1 MSNSN
6 TLIPTG
12 GGDGRGSPSRPS
24 RHGEHKKLG
33 VAFNVSSD
41 ATQVPTISLPHS
53 LDIKD
58 AKKAFALKI
67 AGALPSGG
75 SSPAKI
81 IHAFIHVKDYEGLDR
96 YLSKYTV
103 DKEVL
108 DFALQKA
115 CIASNAE
122 AVDVLASHGANVDFV
137 DQFGTTLLHF
147 AMRGGGNP
155 EVILAL
161 LRHGMQ
167 YRDWRNE
174 GQNLLNWACQWG
186 HLAIVRCV
194 FLDLWTY
201 SCLLFID
208 LLTLFTKN
216 RTPRRAHA
224 LGAKSII
231 RLGTDVQ

>member
-1 MSNSN
+1 MSSN
-6 TLIPTG
+6 NLSNEESGSDPNKGDTPYHSTGTPKTLG
-12 GGDGRGSPSRPS
+12 FA
-24 RHGEHKKLG
+24 L
-33 VAFNVSSD
+33 NVSSEP
-41 ATQVPTISLPHS
+41 AQTPTISLPHT
-53 LDIKD
+53 LDLKD

-81 IHAFIHVKDYEGLDR
+81 INAFIHVKDYEGLDR
-96 YLSKYTV
+96 YLGKYDV
-103 DKEVL
+103 DKQVL

-155 EVILAL
+155 DVLLAL

-186 HLAIVRCV
+186 HLGIARYVHISASS
-194 FLDLWTY
+194 F
-201 SCLLFID
+201 
-208 LLTLFTKN
+208 
-216 RTPRRAHA
+216 
-224 LGAKSII
+224 
-231 RLGTDVQ
+231 

>member
-1 MSNSN
+1 MSSKSTNAPN
-6 TLIPTG
+6 
-12 GGDGRGSPSRPS
+12 PSDDMATPPPQS
-24 RHGEHKKLG
+24 TSGPYKKLG
-33 VAFNVSSD
+33 FALTVPSEPPQ
-41 ATQVPTISLPHS
+41 TPTISLPQT
-53 LDIKD
+53 LDLSD

-81 IHAFIHVKDYEGLDR
+81 IQAFIHVKDYEGLDR
-96 YLSKYTV
+96 YLNKHSV
-103 DKEVL
+103 GKEVL

-147 AMRGGGNP
+147 AMRGGGDP
-155 EVILAL
+155 EVLLSL

-186 HLAIVRCV
+186 HLALVRCV
-194 FLDLWTY
+194 F
-201 SCLLFID
+201 I
-208 LLTLFTKN
+208 
-216 RTPRRAHA
+216 
-224 LGAKSII
+224 
-231 RLGTDVQ
+231 GTN

>member
-1 MSNSN
+1 MSMNSVSDN
-6 TLIPTG
+6 DSLA
-12 GGDGRGSPSRPS
+12 GR
-24 RHGEHKKLG
+24 EEKKLG
-33 VAFNVSSD
+33 LALTVSSEPV
-41 ATQVPTISLPHS
+41 QMPSISLPHS
-53 LDIKD
+53 LNLKD
-58 AKKAFALKI
+58 ARQVFALKI

-96 YLSKYTV
+96 YLSKYDV
-103 DKEVL
+103 SKDVL

-115 CIASNAE
+115 CIASNSE

-155 EVILAL
+155 DVLLAL
-161 LRHGMQ
+161 LKHGMQ

-186 HLAIVRCV
+186 HLSIVKYV
-194 FLDLWTY
+194 
-201 SCLLFID
+201 LLC
-208 LLTLFTKN
+208 T
-216 RTPRRAHA
+216 HA
-224 LGAKSII
+224 LKKFD
-231 RLGTDVQ
+231 LP

>member
-1 MSNSN
+1 MSINN
-6 TLIPTG
+6 TN
-12 GGDGRGSPSRPS
+12 RGSTGSGPSGGEASPQPTASNKDGKKMGFATTVSPEPS
-24 RHGEHKKLG
+24 
-33 VAFNVSSD
+33 
-41 ATQVPTISLPHS
+41 QIPTISLPHT
-53 LDIKD
+53 LDLKD
-58 AKKAFALKI
+58 AKKVFALKI

-96 YLSKYTV
+96 YLSKHDV
-103 DKEVL
+103 DKQVL

-122 AVDVLASHGANVDFV
+122 AVEVLASHGANVDFV

-155 EVILAL
+155 DVLLVL

-167 YRDWRNE
+167 FRDWRNE

-186 HLAIVRCV
+186 HLELVRQ
-194 FLDLWTY
+194 
-201 SCLLFID
+201 
-208 LLTLFTKN
+208 
-216 RTPRRAHA
+216 AA
-224 LGAKSII
+224 
-231 RLGTDVQ
+231 

>member
-1 MSNSN
+1 MSNNSSN
-6 TLIPTG
+6 GSNHGNGNDDTPFQPTG
-12 GGDGRGSPSRPS
+12 GTAP
-24 RHGEHKKLG
+24 KKLG
-33 VAFNVSSD
+33 FALTVPSEPP
-41 ATQVPTISLPHS
+41 QVPTISLPRS
-53 LDIKD
+53 LDLKD

-81 IHAFIHVKDYEGLDR
+81 INAFIHVKDYEGLDR
-96 YLSKYTV
+96 YLRKHSV

-122 AVDVLASHGANVDFV
+122 AVEVLASHGANVDFV

-155 EVILAL
+155 DVL
-161 LRHGMQ
+161 LSLLKHGMQ

-186 HLAIVRCV
+186 HLPIVRCV
-194 FLDLWTY
+194 WF
-201 SCLLFID
+201 S
-208 LLTLFTKN
+208 
-216 RTPRRAHA
+216 HA
-224 LGAKSII
+224 LLYRSTFFPFGSSSN
-231 RLGTDVQ
+231 RLN

>member
-1 MSNSN
+1 MSSN
-6 TLIPTG
+6 NLNEGSGSDPNKEDTPSCSTG
-12 GGDGRGSPSRPS
+12 TT
-24 RHGEHKKLG
+24 KKLG
-33 VAFNVSSD
+33 FALNVSSEP
-41 ATQVPTISLPHS
+41 AQTPTISLPHT
-53 LDIKD
+53 LDLKD

-96 YLSKYTV
+96 YLSKYDV
-103 DKEVL
+103 DKQVL

-122 AVDVLASHGANVDFV
+122 AVDVLSSHGANVDFV

-155 EVILAL
+155 DVLLAL

-186 HLAIVRCV
+186 HLGIVSLV
-194 FLDLWTY
+194 
-201 SCLLFID
+201 S
-208 LLTLFTKN
+208 
-216 RTPRRAHA
+216 A
-224 LGAKSII
+224 
-231 RLGTDVQ
+231 

>member
-1 MSNSN
+1 MSTNN
-6 TLIPTG
+6 TNTG
-12 GGDGRGSPSRPS
+12 GSEGDHNKGDAPSFS
-24 RHGEHKKLG
+24 SGTIKKLG
-33 VAFNVSSD
+33 FALNVTSEP
-41 ATQVPTISLPHS
+41 AQTPTISLPTN
-53 LDIKD
+53 LDLKD

-81 IHAFIHVKDYEGLDR
+81 IHAFIQVKDYEGLDR
-96 YLSKYTV
+96 YLSKYDV
-103 DKEVL
+103 DKQVL

-155 EVILAL
+155 DVLLAL

-167 YRDWRNE
+167 YRDWRSE
-174 GQNLLNWACQWG
+174 GQNLLTWACQWG
-186 HLAIVRCV
+186 HLAIVR
-194 FLDLWTY
+194 
-201 SCLLFID
+201 
-208 LLTLFTKN
+208 
-216 RTPRRAHA
+216 
-224 LGAKSII
+224 
-231 RLGTDVQ
+231 